1 VTDRARALTLLRRI
15 EAESLFA
22 SPLLAGE
29 TGFVRTLVLGV
40 LRWRSRLDFVIET
53 LAKRGIEPEI
63 LDVLRLGVYQ
73 MLFMDVARYAAVGET
88 VELAPKRARGFVN
101 AILRRLGRG
110 DVPEPS
116 DLATH
121 TAHPPW
127 LIERWTRTYGAERA
141 ARIAEANQEMSYP
154 DVLALGDEE
163 PHGAGGPRPAAGG
176 ETASGAGGWRLAA
189 GGKTDGSAF
198 STGRRPPAA
207 GPDAVPSALVDHI
220 YKLRGSSADLD
231 RRNFW
236 PMDEGSAVIA
246 AIAANAGGRVLDLA
260 AAPGSKTL
268 YMRRA
273 GARVVS
279 NDISI
284 SRLLVGLKP
293 GLQKTG
299 FSPSLVVSDARMPAF
314 TQSFDVVLLDAP
326 CSATGTIRKN
336 PELKWR
342 LRESDLATF
351 AALQRDMIASALSL
365 TKKYVIYST
374 CSLEREENDDLV
386 AASGAQIVDITP
398 FTPPGAR
405 AWVEDGVL
413 RLTPESGADG
423 FTAHVLVRPS

>member
-1 VTDRARALTLLRRI
+1 MARRDAVDVTDRGRALALLRRI

-22 SPLLAGE
+22 SPVLAGE
-29 TGFVRTLVLGV
+29 PGFVRTLVLGV

-53 LAKRGIEPEI
+53 LAKRSIEPEI

-73 MLFMDVARYAAVGET
+73 LLFMDVARYAAVSET

-101 AILRRLGRG
+101 AILRRLDRG
-110 DVPEPS
+110 DVPEPR
-116 DLATH
+116 DLATR

-127 LIERWTRTYGAERA
+127 LIERWTRNYGAERT

-154 DVLALGDEE
+154 DVLVLGDV
-163 PHGAGGPRPAAGG
+163 
-176 ETASGAGGWRLAA
+176 AGGWRLAA
-189 GGKTDGSAF
+189 GGKTDGGTSSA
-198 STGRRPPAA
+198 SRQPPAA
-207 GPDAVPSALVDHI
+207 SSDAVPSALVDHI

-231 RRNFW
+231 RSRFW

-246 AIAANAGGRVLDLA
+246 AIAANAGNRVLDLA

-268 YMRRA
+268 YMRRV
-273 GARVVS
+273 GANVIS

-293 GLQKTG
+293 DLRKTG
-299 FSPSLVVSDARMPAF
+299 LSPSLVVSDARMPAF
-314 TQSFDVVLLDAP
+314 TPSFDVVLLDAP

-342 LRESDLATF
+342 LREADLAPF

-386 AASGAQIVDITP
+386 AASGARIVDITP
-398 FTPPGAR
+398 FTPPGASP
-405 AWVEDGVL
+405 WIESGVL

-423 FTAHVLVRPS
+423 FTAHVLVRHP

>member
-1 VTDRARALTLLRRI
+1 MARRDAIAVTDRQRALALLRRI

-22 SPLLAGE
+22 SLVLAGE

-53 LAKRGIEPEI
+53 LAKRAIEPEI

-73 MLFMDVARYAAVGET
+73 LLFMDVAQYAAVSET

-110 DVPEPS
+110 DVPEPR
-116 DLATH
+116 DLATR

-154 DVLALGDEE
+154 DVLALGDE
-163 PHGAGGPRPAAGG
+163 GP
-176 ETASGAGGWRLAA
+176 
-189 GGKTDGSAF
+189 
-198 STGRRPPAA
+198 
-207 GPDAVPSALVDHI
+207 PDATPSTLVNRM

-231 RRNFW
+231 RAKFW

-246 AIAANAGGRVLDLA
+246 AIAANAGSKVLDLA

-273 GARVVS
+273 GANVIS

-293 GLQKTG
+293 DLRKTG
-299 FSPSLVVSDARMPAF
+299 ISPSLVVSDARSPAF

-342 LRESDLATF
+342 LREGDLATF

-365 TKKYVIYST
+365 TKKYVVYST
-374 CSLEREENDDLV
+374 CSLEREENDDVV
-386 AASGAQIVDITP
+386 AASGAQVVDITP

-405 AWVEDGVL
+405 AWVANGVL

-423 FTAHVLVRPS
+423 FTAHVLVRHP

>member
-1 VTDRARALTLLRRI
+1 MARWDAVAVTDRQRALSLLRRI

-22 SPLLAGE
+22 SPVLAGE
-29 TGFVRTLVLGV
+29 TGFVRTLVLGM

-53 LAKRGIEPEI
+53 LAKRAIEPEI

-73 MLFMDVARYAAVGET
+73 LLFMDVARYAAVGET

-101 AILRRLGRG
+101 AILRRLDRG
-110 DVPEPS
+110 DVPEPR
-116 DLATH
+116 DLATR

-127 LIERWTRTYGAERA
+127 LIERWIRTYGAERA
-141 ARIAEANQEMSYP
+141 ARIAEADQEMSYP
-154 DVLALGDEE
+154 DVLALGDEG
-163 PHGAGGPRPAAGG
+163 PAGQDAAP
-176 ETASGAGGWRLAA
+176 
-189 GGKTDGSAF
+189 
-198 STGRRPPAA
+198 ST
-207 GPDAVPSALVDHI
+207 LVDHI

-231 RRNFW
+231 RRKFW

-246 AIAANAGGRVLDLA
+246 AIACGAAARACEVAGATRVLDLA

-273 GARVVS
+273 GANVIS

-293 GLQKTG
+293 DHRKTG
-299 FSPSLVVSDARMPAF
+299 LSPSLVVSDARKPAF
-314 TQSFDVVLLDAP
+314 TPSFDVVLLDAP

-351 AALQRDMIASALSL
+351 AVLQRDMIASALSL

-386 AASGAQIVDITP
+386 ASSGAQVVDITP
-398 FTPPGAR
+398 FTPSGAA
-405 AWVEDGVL
+405 AWIENGVL

-423 FTAHVLVRPS
+423 FTAHCLMSS

>member
-1 VTDRARALTLLRRI
+1 MARRDAIAVKERSRALALLRRI

-22 SPLLAGE
+22 SPVLAGE

-53 LAKRGIEPEI
+53 LAKRAIEPEI

-73 MLFMDVARYAAVGET
+73 LLFMDVARYAAVSET

-101 AILRRLGRG
+101 AILRRLDRG
-110 DVPEPS
+110 EVPEPS
-116 DLATH
+116 DLATR

-154 DVLALGDEE
+154 DVLALGDEV
-163 PHGAGGPRPAAGG
+163 PPGAGGQPAAGG
-176 ETASGAGGWRLAA
+176 GAS
-189 GGKTDGSAF
+189 SA
-198 STGRRPPAA
+198 SRQPPAA
-207 GPDAVPSALVDHI
+207 GPEAVPSALVDHI
-220 YKLRGSSADLD
+220 YKLGGSSADLD
-231 RRNFW
+231 RNKFW

-246 AIAANAGGRVLDLA
+246 AIAANAGSKVLDLA

-299 FSPSLVVSDARMPAF
+299 FSSSLVVSDARTPAF
-314 TQSFDVVLLDAP
+314 TSSFDVVLLDAP

-342 LRESDLATF
+342 LREADLATF
-351 AALQRDMIASALSL
+351 ATLQRDMIASALSL

-386 AASGAQIVDITP
+386 ASSGAQVVDITP
-398 FTPPGAR
+398 FTPSGAR
-405 AWVEDGVL
+405 AWIENGVL

-423 FTAHVLVRPS
+423 FTAHVLVRHPEPSSVIRVSDP